1 MRQKRNDSEM
11 VRQMWS
17 VRLEAMISTA
27 KLKQIL
33 LQESFQIRRLQWFGR
48 LKKWKRV
55 PCLENNKTSKLVLV
69 QLEDNLEKH
78 RMKLK
83 RDLEEWTFM
92 KELFKDE
99 NMEKSFM
106 KTYFRHFCMEK
117 KI

>member
-1 MRQKRNDSEM
+1 
-11 VRQMWS
+11 
-17 VRLEAMISTA
+17 
-27 KLKQIL
+27 
-33 LQESFQIRRLQWFGR
+33 
-48 LKKWKRV
+48 
-55 PCLENNKTSKLVLV
+55 
-69 QLEDNLEKH
+69 
-78 RMKLK
+78 MKLK